1 MLFLKY
7 VYNLQEDETLHLF
20 SLSLSLPI
28 RLREKKGE
36 EEQNIITETYTGG
49 VKEVRPPPGG
59 QIKNRFDENVCIIIS
74 IPSPYTIIQMI
85 RLSYS
90 RYFNPFQP

>member
-1 MLFLKY
+1 MFIIYKKMKPCI
-7 VYNLQEDETLHLF
+7 F

-49 VKEVRPPPGG
+49 KGGKNPPGG

>member
-1 MLFLKY
+1 MKPCIY
-7 VYNLQEDETLHLF
+7 
-20 SLSLSLPI
+20 SLSLSSNPSE
-28 RLREKKGE
+28 RKKGE

-49 VKEVRPPPGG
+49 KGGKNPPGG

>member
-1 MLFLKY
+1 MLFHNY

-36 EEQNIITETYTGG
+36 EEQNIITETYTEVKGG
-49 VKEVRPPPGG
+49 KAPPPWG

>member
-1 MLFLKY
+1 MLFHNY

-20 SLSLSLPI
+20 SLSLFQSVW
-28 RLREKKGE
+28 EKKKGE

-49 VKEVRPPPGG
+49 KGGKNPPGG